1 MGMRLRYL
9 GVLFAILVGVA
20 VGVSA
25 FTFHYAEGASYLSND
40 PKACVNCHI
49 MNDEYN
55 GWLRGPHHAVAVCN
69 DCHVPHNFIGKYIAK
84 ATNGYHHSKAF
95 TLQSFHEPI
104 MITPHSSEVL
114 QANCIR
120 CHGDFVS
127 EIVHSSRDVQD
138 GAIQCVQC
146 HRRVGHGG

>member
-1 MGMRLRYL
+1 MGKRLRYL
-9 GVLFAILVGVA
+9 GVLFAVLVGVA

-40 PKACVNCHI
+40 PRACVHCHT
-49 MNDEYN
+49 MNDEYH
-55 GWLRGPHHAVAVCN
+55 GCLRGPHHAVAVCN

-95 TLQSFHEPI
+95 TLQNLHEPI

-114 QANCIR
+114 QA
-120 CHGDFVS
+120 
-127 EIVHSSRDVQD
+127 
-138 GAIQCVQC
+138 
-146 HRRVGHGG
+146 